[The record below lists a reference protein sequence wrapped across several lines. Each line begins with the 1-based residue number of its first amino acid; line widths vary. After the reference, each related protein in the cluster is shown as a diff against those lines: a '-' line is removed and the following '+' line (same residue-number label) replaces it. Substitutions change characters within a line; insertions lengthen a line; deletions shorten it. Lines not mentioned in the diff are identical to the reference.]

1 MSLRTAT
8 IPGVS
13 SSALRSQRREQREQ
27 TRREIL
33 ATADRFLR
41 EHPFRELSVDV
52 VMTQTGLTRT
62 AFYRHFEDLT
72 ALVMQ
77 LLGDVG
83 SELYEIGT
91 GWVAGLRGD
100 LEQSTHESLRGI
112 VGFFQRHGSLV
123 RAVADAAS
131 TDEEIERGYRGFLEA
146 FIEMTVGGLDDLVE
160 RGRLEPCDTRELA
173 RALTLLN
180 ERYLLDTFGRKPQGD
195 PAAAL
200 ATLEHIWLRTLRSA
214 TAPVSNSIAPEG
226 DETSARQRA
235 G

>member
-1 MSLRTAT
+1 M
-8 IPGVS
+8 S

-33 ATADRFLR
+33 AAADRFLR
-41 EHPFRELSVDV
+41 GHPFRELSVDV

-62 AFYRHFEDLT
+62 AFYRHFEDIT

-83 SELYEIGT
+83 AELYEIGT
-91 GWVAGLRGD
+91 GWVAGAGGD
-100 LEQSTHESLRGI
+100 LEQSTHEALGGI
-112 VGFFQRHGSLV
+112 VGFFQRHGPLV

-146 FIEMTVGGLDDLVE
+146 FIEMTARGLDDLVDLRQPE
-160 RGRLEPCDTRELA
+160 RCDTRELA

-180 ERYLLDTFGRKPQGD
+180 ERYLLDTFGRNPQGD

-200 ATLEHIWLRTLRSA
+200 ATLEHIWLRVLQ
-214 TAPVSNSIAPEG
+214 PVSNSIAPRR
-226 DETSARQRA
+226 DEANARQRA